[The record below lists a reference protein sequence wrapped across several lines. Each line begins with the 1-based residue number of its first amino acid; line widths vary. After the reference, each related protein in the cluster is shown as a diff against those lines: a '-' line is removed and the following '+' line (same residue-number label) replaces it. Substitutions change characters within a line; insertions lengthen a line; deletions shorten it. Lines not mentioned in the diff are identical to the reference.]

1 MAKFSFKK
9 DALMPMLAKH
19 KFSDI
24 EEAAFV
30 KVIYCIEILIF
41 NMLNNVLYVTK
52 SLKLKTI
59 KKEHFMAVLQIMK
72 DFQNGKEVMKGGDP
86 VMSSEYYGQ
95 DSGRYFDI
103 DVVSAIE
110 NHPWSDPG
118 LTRTALDA
126 SMGGGS
132 PRCFIDKDQVK
143 EIVEKYQ
150 KSEKETFKVSKDV
163 FDIISSCVL
172 SNLSALFKACS
183 HSKQKKLTMSLL
195 YKCLVKNSKQFAHM
209 SYVFK

>member
-1 MAKFSFKK
+1 
-9 DALMPMLAKH
+9 MPMLK
-19 KFSDI
+19 KKGFSDI

-30 KVIYCIEILIF
+30 KVIYCVEIIIF

-59 KKEHFMAVLQIMK
+59 KKDHFMAVLQIMK

-86 VMSSEYYGQ
+86 VMPSEFFGTN
-95 DSGRYFDI
+95 SGRYFDI

-110 NHPWSDPG
+110 NHPWADPG

-126 SMGGGS
+126 TFGGAKAS
-132 PRCFIDKDQVK
+132 KTKCFVETEQVK
-143 EIVEKYQ
+143 QIIEKYQ
-150 KSEKETFKVSKDV
+150 KSEKADFRVSKDV
-163 FDIISSCVL
+163 VCIMISCVM
-172 SNLSALFKACS
+172 SNLEELFAACAAGG
-183 HSKQKKLTMSLL
+183 KQKKLTMALL
-195 YKCLVKNSKQFAHM
+195 YKTLVKNSKRFAHM